1 MQMKSLEIL
10 SYSIVMYLSSQ
21 YLDTCLSTSQKN
33 CESALINA
41 GEMLGDPRMEGANEL
56 WNIIM
61 MLQNIQFLK
70 ERLGSFIAFMFLD
83 AYFATEGKSKQG
95 KKDQAR

>member
-10 SYSIVMYLSSQ
+10 SYSIVMHLSSQ

-41 GEMLGDPRMEGANEL
+41 CKMLGDPRMESANEL
-56 WNIIM
+56 
-61 MLQNIQFLK
+61 
-70 ERLGSFIAFMFLD
+70 
-83 AYFATEGKSKQG
+83 
-95 KKDQAR
+95 